1 MDRDPT
7 LDLSSAAMNASERL
21 QATWSGSGD
30 RVVLLSHG
38 FGSDQTAWDPIRP
51 ALDAHYRVLSY
62 NLAGCGDDGA
72 RSYDPEVH
80 GSLFGYADDLL
91 ALLAEQACQ
100 RVSYVGHSV
109 SGMIGMIA
117 ATARPELFERL
128 VLLQPSPRYL
138 NDAATGYVGG
148 FEQDDLNTL
157 YNAMATN
164 YQSWAAGFVPMV
176 MGVDDQHALARFS
189 ATLFKIR
196 PDIARHILRMIFQ
209 TDHRGVAPRV
219 RTPTYFLHSRK
230 DAAVPVEV
238 AQWLHEQT
246 TGSVSEILELEGH
259 LPHLTQPEAVAAAV
273 LRHLQAA

>member
-1 MDRDPT
+1 M
-7 LDLSSAAMNASERL
+7 
-21 QATWSGSGD
+21 
-30 RVVLLSHG
+30 VLLSHG

-128 VLLQPSPRYL
+128 VLLQPSPP
-138 NDAATGYVGG
+138 
-148 FEQDDLNTL
+148 
-157 YNAMATN
+157 
-164 YQSWAAGFVPMV
+164 W
-176 MGVDDQHALARFS
+176 
-189 ATLFKIR
+189 K
-196 PDIARHILRMIFQ
+196 
-209 TDHRGVAPRV
+209 
-219 RTPTYFLHSRK
+219 PTSL
-230 DAAVPVEV
+230 
-238 AQWLHEQT
+238 
-246 TGSVSEILELEGH
+246 
-259 LPHLTQPEAVAAAV
+259 
-273 LRHLQAA
+273 

>member
-1 MDRDPT
+1 M
-7 LDLSSAAMNASERL
+7 
-21 QATWSGSGD
+21 
-30 RVVLLSHG
+30 VLLSHG

-51 ALDAHYRVLSY
+51 ALDAHYRALSY